1 MQVTPDAATPRARAR
16 SVFRDFPLV
25 RVGLRARCRDR
36 GRSNSLR
43 RIKFFTRSIGVDFA
57 EPLGRAK
64 KRGTESAAARAD
76 TWRREKTMRPFAAP
90 PGMSAA
96 PSTAALAI
104 AAVALAGAAAASL
117 PLLDLISCMKLWQHG
132 VAACLP

>member
-1 MQVTPDAATPRARAR
+1 
-16 SVFRDFPLV
+16 
-25 RVGLRARCRDR
+25 
-36 GRSNSLR
+36 
-43 RIKFFTRSIGVDFA
+43 
-57 EPLGRAK
+57 
-64 KRGTESAAARAD
+64 
-76 TWRREKTMRPFAAP
+76 MRPFAAP

-117 PLLDLISCMKLWQHG
+117 PLLDLISCMNLWQHG